1 MPSLPF
7 DLIGSRHPGDTGSL
21 ASTAVP
27 ARLRNH
33 YLYQCGND
41 TANRFTFSRLVPGY
55 PFLLCRSSV
64 RGLGPKPVPGIGPQW
79 DTGVHRPR
87 PWGRRLYLCSRL
99 PNSSA
104 TSIRI
109 SAFGLQEA
117 AGPSSPLQR
126 FLSVERPFKSVRP
139 CPSFLP
145 ESNTAAPV
153 QRHGENDAIH
163 GFAGF
168 TGIGC

>member
-41 TANRFTFSRLVPGY
+41 TANRFTFSRMVPGY
-55 PFLLCRSSV
+55 PFLLCALLC
-64 RGLGPKPVPGIGPQW
+64 G
-79 DTGVHRPR
+79 D
-87 PWGRRLYLCSRL
+87 WGRNRFQASAPSGIRVYIDLDLGGGDCIFAPVCRTRLQY
-99 PNSSA
+99 SSGFPL
-104 TSIRI
+104 SV
-109 SAFGLQEA
+109 LQEA
-117 AGPSSPLQR
+117 AGPSSPCSDSCQR
-126 FLSVERPFKSVRP
+126 KGHSSRSGLVLLSCLSQTRR
-139 CPSFLP
+139 
-145 ESNTAAPV
+145 APV

>member
-7 DLIGSRHPGDTGSL
+7 DLIGSRHPRDTGSL
-21 ASTAVP
+21 APTAVP

-41 TANRFTFSRLVPGY
+41 TANRFTFSRMVPGY

-64 RGLGPKPVPGIGPQW
+64 RGLGSKPVPGIGPSGIRVYI
-79 DTGVHRPR
+79 DLDLG
-87 PWGRRLYLCSRL
+87 GGELYLCSRL

-104 TSIRI
+104 ISIRI

-117 AGPSSPLQR
+117 AGPSSPCCDSCQR
-126 FLSVERPFKSVRP
+126 KGHSSRSGLVLLSCLSQTQR
-139 CPSFLP
+139 
-145 ESNTAAPV
+145 APV

>member
-41 TANRFTFSRLVPGY
+41 TANRFTFSRMVPGY

-64 RGLGPKPVPGIGPQW
+64 RGLGSKPVPGIGPQW

-104 TSIRI
+104 ISIRI

-117 AGPSSPLQR
+117 AGPSSPCSDSCQWKGHSGRSGLVL
-126 FLSVERPFKSVRP
+126 LSCLSQTRR
-139 CPSFLP
+139 
-145 ESNTAAPV
+145 APV

>member
-41 TANRFTFSRLVPGY
+41 TANRFTFSRMVPGY

-64 RGLGPKPVPGIGPQW
+64 RGLGSKPVPGIGPSGIRVYI
-79 DTGVHRPR
+79 DLDFGGGDCIFAPVCRT
-87 PWGRRLYLCSRL
+87 RLQY
-99 PNSSA
+99 SSG
-104 TSIRI
+104 
-109 SAFGLQEA
+109 F
-117 AGPSSPLQR
+117 P
-126 FLSVERPFKSVRP
+126 LSVCRRPQAPPALAVIPVSGKALQVGQA